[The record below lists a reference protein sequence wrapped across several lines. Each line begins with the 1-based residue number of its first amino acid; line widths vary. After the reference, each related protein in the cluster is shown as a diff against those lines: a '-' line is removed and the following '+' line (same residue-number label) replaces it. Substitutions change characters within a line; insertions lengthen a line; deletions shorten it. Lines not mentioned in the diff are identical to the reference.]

1 MAKLILMRDGESQ
14 IEYKITAHETI
25 IGRTQDNDIT
35 ISDDAVSRHHIR
47 IICILGDCF
56 MEDLGSANGTM
67 LNQRL
72 TKKSPLQDGDVLSIG
87 RHHMKYVVS
96 TGDVAADKE
105 DYDKT
110 RLFLMKQLSDDGGS
124 VATAESME
132 LSSDARAAAESEVD
146 ESAGESTVVV
156 EQEQQ
161 PEPAPQELP
170 PRIYAESPNG
180 RSGRLTLV
188 SGSNSGVTLPLIKD
202 VTGISR
208 SGKRIAAITRRTHGY
223 FLVPLEVGE
232 PDHVAVKVNGEP
244 VGRKIFPL
252 CSNDIVAFGEIKME
266 FAFA

>member
-1 MAKLILMRDGESQ
+1 MAKLILMRDGETQ
-14 IEYKITAHETI
+14 IEYRITAHETI

-47 IICILGDCF
+47 IISILGDCF

-72 TKKSPLQDGDVLSIG
+72 TKKSPLKDGDVLTIG
-87 RHHMKYVVS
+87 RHHMKYVV
-96 TGDVAADKE
+96 TEGDVATDKE

-110 RLFLMKQLSDDGGS
+110 RLFLMKQLAEDDGG

-132 LSSDARAAAESEVD
+132 LSQDSVEDGGGEVD
-146 ESAGESTVVV
+146 PAAGEVTAVV
-156 EQEQQ
+156 ESQ
-161 PEPAPQELP
+161 PEPEPKELS

-180 RSGRLTLV
+180 RSGKLTLI

-208 SGKRIAAITRRTHGY
+208 SGERIAAISRRTHGY
-223 FLVPLEVGE
+223 FLVPLEVGG
-232 PDHVAVKVNGEP
+232 PDNVAVKVNGE
-244 VGRKIFPL
+244 VIGRKIHPL
-252 CSNDIVAFGEIKME
+252 CSNDIVEFGEIRME
-266 FAFA
+266 FSFA

>member
-14 IEYKITAHETI
+14 IEYLIGAHETV

-72 TKKSPLQDGDVLSIG
+72 TKKSPLQDGDVLTIG
-87 RHHMKYVVS
+87 RHHMKYVV
-96 TGDVAADKE
+96 TPGDVAASKE

-110 RLFLMKQLSDDGGS
+110 RLFLMKQLSDDDGS

-132 LSSDARAAAESEVD
+132 LSSNKHQDGGGAAAEREADPEVGT
-146 ESAGESTVVV
+146 ETEVV
-156 EQEQQ
+156 E
-161 PEPAPQELP
+161 PEPPESP

-180 RSGRLTLV
+180 RSGKLTLI

-232 PDHVAVKVNGEP
+232 PDHAAVKVNGEP
-244 VGRKIFPL
+244 VGRKIYPL
-252 CSNDIVAFGEIKME
+252 CSNDIVEFGEMKME
-266 FAFA
+266 FSFA